1 MTFTPVIPTTGLAG
15 WNFLQQTLS
24 QQEKVFA
31 ESPEIKRDI
40 DYFKDNIGDIKT
52 LDDFMGD
59 RRILKVALG
68 AFGLGEEINKG
79 AFVRKV
85 LEEGVDARTDFA
97 RRLNNPD
104 YIALAE
110 NFDFTNGDL
119 SVPQITID
127 NVADK
132 YERQNFEIEVG
143 NVNDSMR
150 LALNFERKISEFTG
164 QGSTEKAG
172 WFRLMGSVPMRTVL
186 ESAFNLPTSFS
197 NLDIDRQQEILSDK
211 MSAKYGDRTIESFSD
226 PEVLNDLI
234 QNFLLRQEL
243 NSGPSALT
251 TGSTALS
258 ILGGG
263 SNGLGSSGLFNI
275 LLSNA

>member
-15 WNFLQQTLS
+15 WNFLQQTLP

-31 ESPEIKRDI
+31 ESPAIKRDI

-127 NVADK
+127 DITDK

-234 QNFLLRQEL
+234 QNFLLREEL
-243 NSGPSALT
+243 DSGPSAST